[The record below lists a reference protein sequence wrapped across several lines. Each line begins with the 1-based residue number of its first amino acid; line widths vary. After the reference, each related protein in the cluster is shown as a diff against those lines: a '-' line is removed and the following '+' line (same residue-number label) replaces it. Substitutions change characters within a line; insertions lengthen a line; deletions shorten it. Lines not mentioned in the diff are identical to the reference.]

1 MKELQY
7 LNKYFIKYKYRFLFG
22 IVITIVAQIFA
33 LYTPELVGKSITL
46 IELYLKSENKNTSLL
61 KKDLLANIVLILM
74 TELQII

>member
-33 LYTPELVGKSITL
+33 LYTPELVGKSISL
-46 IELYLKSENKNTSLL
+46 IETFLKSENKDTVLL
-61 KKDLLANIVLILM
+61 KTRGLRNPGMIW
-74 TELQII
+74 

>member
-61 KKDLLANIVLILM
+61 KKDLLENIVLIL
-74 TELQII
+74 I